1 MVPMR
6 PNLSK
11 EGKKGLVRF
20 ASVLKQSEQKRVI
33 ATVAAK

>member
-6 PNLSK
+6 PNLNKGS
-11 EGKKGLVRF
+11 KGLVRF
-20 ASVLKQSEQKRVI
+20 VNVLKQSEQKRVI